1 MNKLTVLQTVTSALV
16 ETRLA
21 RSLREAQRLII
32 RGDVRVND
40 RLVLIPDAIVDRPAT
55 LSVGPRRSTRLT

>member
-1 MNKLTVLQTVTSALV
+1 MQTVTSALV
-16 ETRLA
+16 ETQMA

-40 RLVLIPDAIVDRPAT
+40 RLVSKPDAIVDRPAI
-55 LSVGPRRSTRLT
+55 LSVGRRHSTTLA